1 MPNHRE
7 LKDIVINGGGLILDV
22 SKFTINVLKEIATE
36 AAKNN
41 AFVVCKN
48 ISKLTTTN
56 MKEIAMKSKGHVIF
70 NFCS

>member
-1 MPNHRE
+1 MPNNRE

-36 AAKNN
+36 AAKSG

-70 NFCS
+70 QFL

>member
-1 MPNHRE
+1 MPNHNE

-22 SKFTINVLKEIATE
+22 LNFPVSTLEEIAKE
-36 AAKNN
+36 AAKSG
-41 AFVVCKN
+41 AFIVCKN

-70 NFCS
+70 QFP